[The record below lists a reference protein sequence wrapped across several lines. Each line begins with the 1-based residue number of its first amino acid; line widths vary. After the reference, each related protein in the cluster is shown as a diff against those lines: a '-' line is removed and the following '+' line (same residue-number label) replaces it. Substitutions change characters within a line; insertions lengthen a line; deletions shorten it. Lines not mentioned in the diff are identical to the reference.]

1 VVVSVVPGDPAS
13 LSACAGTARS
23 VAERLAGHATGVRTA
38 SDELGKGWVGRTSAA
53 TRRRTADLATAT
65 DAAAGQLDRVGRV
78 LQDHATDLADL
89 VARARA
95 LEERARAAGLE
106 VRDGR
111 VEIGWGVTGAADA
124 DADRSRAATR
134 AALQAELDLVL
145 AQHQRRRDWVL
156 GVLRDSTSALADVSH
171 ALRGG

>member
-1 VVVSVVPGDPAS
+1 MSVVPGDPAS

-38 SDELGKGWVGRTSAA
+38 SDELGEGWAGRTSAA

-65 DAAAGQLDRVGRV
+65 DVTAGQLDRVGRV

-111 VEIGWGVTGAADA
+111 VE
-124 DADRSRAATR
+124 
-134 AALQAELDLVL
+134 L
-145 AQHQRRRDWVL
+145 
-156 GVLRDSTSALADVSH
+156 
-171 ALRGG
+171 

>member
-1 VVVSVVPGDPAS
+1 MRG
-13 LSACAGTARS
+13 
-23 VAERLAGHATGVRTA
+23 
-38 SDELGKGWVGRTSAA
+38 GRAA
-53 TRRRTADLATAT
+53 PRPSTRRRAADLAAAT
-65 DAAAGQLDRVGRV
+65 DATAGQLDRVGRV

-89 VARARA
+89 VARARV

-111 VEIGWGVTGAADA
+111 VELGWGVTGAADA
-124 DADRSRAATR
+124 EADRSRAATR

-156 GVLRDSTSALADVSH
+156 GVLRESTNALADVSH
-171 ALRGG
+171 RLRGG

>member
-1 VVVSVVPGDPAS
+1 M
-13 LSACAGTARS
+13 
-23 VAERLAGHATGVRTA
+23 
-38 SDELGKGWVGRTSAA
+38 
-53 TRRRTADLATAT
+53 
-65 DAAAGQLDRVGRV
+65 

-89 VARARA
+89 VARARV

-124 DADRSRAATR
+124 EADRSRAATQ

-171 ALRGG
+171 RAARRMRGSPHRPSERTPGATDDA